1 MSRVDGVRYASGE
14 YILNID
20 QDDLFINNLVFENL
34 YKKVKELNVD
44 ILQFSVLAYKD
55 KYNNNIM
62 ETKVPK
68 NELVRQPELK
78 FTFLEKIGENRYTWC
93 STRAIWNKFIRI
105 EIYLESIEDLGD
117 EYLNHRFFFYE
128 DTLMQFELS
137 QIAHSY
143 FYYDILGYRLN
154 TYVQGRSRDS
164 TSNKIEILAMNQLY
178 FIKLLLYKID
188 PSSDRYN
195 IFKEWG
201 FARCGSEVINL
212 NRDDIDLL
220 QEVLKLLMN

>member
-1 MSRVDGVRYASGE
+1 M
-14 YILNID
+14 
-20 QDDLFINNLVFENL
+20 
-34 YKKVKELNVD
+34 
-44 ILQFSVLAYKD
+44 
-55 KYNNNIM
+55 
-62 ETKVPK
+62 
-68 NELVRQPELK
+68 
-78 FTFLEKIGENRYTWC
+78 
-93 STRAIWNKFIRI
+93 
-105 EIYLESIEDLGD
+105 
-117 EYLNHRFFFYE
+117 
-128 DTLMQFELS
+128 S

-164 TSNKIEILAMNQLY
+164 TSNRIHIIAMNQLY

-188 PSSDRYN
+188 PTSDRYN